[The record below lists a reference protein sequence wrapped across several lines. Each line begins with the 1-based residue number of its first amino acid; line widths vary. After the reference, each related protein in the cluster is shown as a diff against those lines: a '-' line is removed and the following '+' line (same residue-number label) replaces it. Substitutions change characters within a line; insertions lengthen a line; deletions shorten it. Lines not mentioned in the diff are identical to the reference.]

1 MQIFDLRSHFF
12 EQPLGGGSSSAHPYV
27 IFRTEPYGI
36 QSGSIHDAVCAGILA
51 SAELRQ
57 HLSVGTLAPG
67 NENHDVVAAGEFGQ
81 FPVTGRHLP
90 ADGIVHGKKIR
101 RRHLPCK
108 RIAYLL
114 VLHRAFCS
122 LGEDIDVSG
131 RVDPA
136 VGESLL
142 FGPEEPVTRGEFI
155 AMCAE
160 LLGQDPEAEPLESGF
175 ADEIPAWLR
184 PYVSTALQ
192 CGFLQGVPGQDGLL
206 LEAGKPV
213 THAQAA
219 AMLGSMLG
227 LSPEASPVMG
237 DLTAASSEVLPLSRR
252 DAAQLLY
259 GAAQY
264 SAAHSEAPGL
274 LAWAA
279 R

>member
-1 MQIFDLRSHFF
+1 M
-12 EQPLGGGSSSAHPYV
+12 
-27 IFRTEPYGI
+27 
-36 QSGSIHDAVCAGILA
+36 
-51 SAELRQ
+51 
-57 HLSVGTLAPG
+57 
-67 NENHDVVAAGEFGQ
+67 
-81 FPVTGRHLP
+81 
-90 ADGIVHGKKIR
+90 
-101 RRHLPCK
+101 
-108 RIAYLL
+108 
-114 VLHRAFCS
+114 
-122 LGEDIDVSG
+122 
-131 RVDPA
+131 
-136 VGESLL
+136 
-142 FGPEEPVTRGEFI
+142 
-155 AMCAE
+155 
-160 LLGQDPEAEPLESGF
+160 
-175 ADEIPAWLR
+175 
-184 PYVSTALQ
+184 STALQ

-237 DLTAASSEVLPLSRR
+237 DLTAASSEALPLSRR

>member
-1 MQIFDLRSHFF
+1 MKAPRRGDVKLSEDGSVVYTPRENKVGKDSFVYTVTDEAGNVSREATVRIDILKPSDKEVYCDL
-12 EQPLGGGSSSAHPYV
+12 
-27 IFRTEPYGI
+27 
-36 QSGSIHDAVCAGILA
+36 SG
-51 SAELRQ
+51 
-57 HLSVGTLAPG
+57 
-67 NENHDVVAAGEFGQ
+67 
-81 FPVTGRHLP
+81 
-90 ADGIVHGKKIR
+90 
-101 RRHLPCK
+101 
-108 RIAYLL
+108 
-114 VLHRAFCS
+114 
-122 LGEDIDVSG
+122 
-131 RVDPA
+131 DPA
-136 VGESLL
+136 LLAATWLRENGIYSGHTVGESLL

-237 DLTAASSEVLPLSRR
+237 DLTAASSEALPLSRR